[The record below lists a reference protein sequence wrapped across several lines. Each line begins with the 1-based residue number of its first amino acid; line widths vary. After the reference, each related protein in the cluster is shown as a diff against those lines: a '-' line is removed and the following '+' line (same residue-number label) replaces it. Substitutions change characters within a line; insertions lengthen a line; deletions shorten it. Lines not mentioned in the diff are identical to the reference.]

1 MKKLA
6 VLLLAAMFVFT
17 ACSSNPRAKKEEV
30 TLFHATDMHY
40 LSQQLTD
47 NSNAFVEMVKSGDGK
62 MTHYGE
68 QITEA
73 FVEAVISQNP
83 DAVLI
88 GGDITFNCEKLSHE
102 DFIAKLR
109 RIEEE
114 GIDVLCI
121 PGNHDV
127 EYPFSR
133 GYEGEFAYKT
143 DYTTEEDFV
152 AYYKEFGPDIAQ
164 AVSPDGL
171 SYIAQVGKNVYVAA
185 IYTPQSFMTGGI
197 LCEEE
202 TLDWLDAELAKLPAD
217 ARIVSLTHQNIVNH
231 YPDDAFSFEYT
242 VYNAD
247 ELTKVLTKHGVDVN
261 LSGHMHL
268 QHIQE
273 TDSGLVDIATA
284 SMTIRNCHYGVVDID
299 NSGMVYNVQEIP
311 VQRWAEENNV
321 TDKNLLDFTNYRT
334 QFYFES
340 AYQKSWQ
347 SVADMK
353 IPDSEKQ
360 ALATLWADFNVNYF
374 AGTMDVYYPQ
384 MINSEGYRL
393 WQQYGMEDNWSFN
406 YIRTALSNG
415 TAEKSQLHWEKSFE

>member
-1 MKKLA
+1 M
-6 VLLLAAMFVFT
+6 AAMFVFT

-30 TLFHATDMHY
+30 TLFHATDIHY

-47 NSNAFVEMVKSGDGK
+47 NSDAFVEMIMAGDGK
-62 MTHYGE
+62 MTHYSE
-68 QITEA
+68 QIMEA
-73 FVEAVISQNP
+73 FAETVISQKP

-102 DFIAKLR
+102 DFIAKMR
-109 RIEEE
+109 RIEDA

-133 GYEGEFAYKT
+133 GYEGEISYKA
-143 DYTTEEDFV
+143 DYTTEGDFV
-152 AYYKEFGPDIAQ
+152 EYYRDFGPDIAQ

-171 SYIAQVGKNVYVAA
+171 SYIAQLGKNVYVAA
-185 IYTPQSFMTGGI
+185 VYTPQSFMTGGI

-202 TLDWLDAELAKLPAD
+202 TLQWLDAELAKLPQD
-217 ARIVSLTHQNIVNH
+217 AHIVSLTHQNIVNH

-242 VYNAD
+242 IYNAD
-247 ELTKVLTKHGVDVN
+247 ELVKILGKHNVDMN
-261 LSGHMHL
+261 LSGHIHL

-273 TDSGLVDIATA
+273 TENGLVDIATA
-284 SMTIRNCHYGVVDID
+284 SMTIRNCYYGVVNID
-299 NSGMVYNVQEIP
+299 NEGMVYNVQEIP
-311 VQRWAEENNV
+311 VRQWAQENNV
-321 TDKNLLDFTNYRT
+321 TDKNLLDFEQYVRD
-334 QFYFES
+334 FYFES

-374 AGTMDVYYPQ
+374 AGTMDIYYPQ
-384 MINSEGYRL
+384 MINSDGYKL
-393 WQQYGMEDNWSFN
+393 WQQYGMQDNWSFK
-406 YIRTALSNG
+406 YIETALSNG
-415 TAEKSQLHWEKSFE
+415 TAQRTQLHWEKSFE